1 MKGPI
6 GAWFHLT
13 LTEAKLLWRDP
24 ASILVPV
31 GLPVV
36 VLMMGGFGAHDP
48 TASGFGDDGTFA
60 AAVVP
65 LALVMIVGMIGLLN
79 LPTFLV
85 ERRRDRWLRRLA
97 VTPARPVTLLAAQAL
112 VSLTLSLAGV
122 AIALTLARIAFGV
135 SAPHDLGAA
144 IGVFGLTVAALFAVG
159 MVIVALARTTNAA
172 IAAGLVL
179 FFGMFALIGGFGGG
193 EALPQWLTT
202 AGTYTPMGAAAGAL
216 TAAWGP
222 ANISTT
228 AIFILLFTAL
238 TSTITAVVTFRWE

>member
-1 MKGPI
+1 MGCPT
-6 GAWFHLT
+6 GEWLRVT

-24 ASILVPV
+24 ASILVPI

-36 VLMMGGFGAHDP
+36 VLMMGGLGAQDL
-48 TASGFGDDGTFA
+48 TATGFGGDTLD

-65 LALVMIVGMIGLLN
+65 SALVMIVGMIGLLN

-97 VTPARPVTLLAAQAL
+97 VTPARPVMLLAAQAL
-112 VSLTLSLAGV
+112 VSLALSLAGV
-122 AIALTLARIAFGV
+122 ALALVLARVAFDV

-144 IGVFGLTVAALFAVG
+144 LGVLGLTVAALFAVG
-159 MVIVALARTTNAA
+159 LVIAALARTTSAA

-193 EALPQWLTT
+193 EAFPQWLTT
-202 AGTYTPMGAAAGAL
+202 AGTYTPMGAAASAL
-216 TAAWGP
+216 TDAWGP
-222 ANISTT
+222 ASVSASAIVVLLLT
-228 AIFILLFTAL
+228 AV
-238 TSTITAVVTFRWE
+238 TSTVAAAFTFRWE